1 VLFLDGFATDGQQS
15 VGVPPRDAMA
25 ILGHSHYSITM
36 EIYTDSGEVLTATPW
51 TSSAAS

>member
-1 VLFLDGFATDGQQS
+1 MLFLHGYATDGQQS

-25 ILGHSHYSITM
+25 ILGRSHYSITM

-51 TSSAAS
+51 TSSAVA